1 VRIHRQW
8 LILTLASLLF
18 LVAGSAYGVSRIE
31 RASRGP
37 AFDRSA
43 LCLRINGQARQL
55 LGVITGFGLAVSGPV
70 VENADGTGHA
80 DLTFDVI
87 GQWRTGRARVRWV
100 EDDFIWHW
108 ANKNG
113 QKGKGNSLN
122 VNGTVYPLHL
132 DRVAVVGPQRYSDV
146 CAPASS
152 ITNFHPS

>member
-1 VRIHRQW
+1 MRIHRQW
-8 LILTLASLLF
+8 LLLTLGSLVF
-18 LVAGSAYGVSRIE
+18 LVVGSAYGVSRIE
-31 RASRGP
+31 TASRGP

-80 DLTFDVI
+80 NLTFDVI
-87 GQWRTGRARVRWV
+87 GQWRTGRAHVNWV
-100 EDDFIWHW
+100 EDDFIWRWQDKH
-108 ANKNG
+108 NF
-113 QKGKGNSLN
+113 LN

-132 DRVAVVGPQRYSDV
+132 SRVSVVGPQRYSDV

>member
-1 VRIHRQW
+1 MWIHRQW
-8 LILTLASLLF
+8 LVLTLGSLLF

-37 AFDRSA
+37 AFDQSA
-43 LCLRINGQARQL
+43 LCLRVNGQAREL
-55 LGVITGFGLAVSGPV
+55 LGVVTGFGLAVSGPV

-80 DLTFDVI
+80 SLTFDVL
-87 GQWRTGRARVRWV
+87 GQWRTGRARVNWV

-108 ANKNG
+108 
-113 QKGKGNSLN
+113 KGTGGLN
-122 VNGTVYPLHL
+122 VDGTVYPLHL
-132 DRVAVVGPQRYSDV
+132 DRVAVVGPQRYSDL

>member
-1 VRIHRQW
+1 MRIHTQW
-8 LILTLASLLF
+8 LLLTLGSLLF
-18 LVAGSAYGVSRIE
+18 LVVGSAYGVSRIE
-31 RASRGP
+31 TASRGP
-37 AFDRSA
+37 AFDQSA

-55 LGVITGFGLAVSGPV
+55 LGVVTGFGLAVSGPV

-80 DLTFDVI
+80 DLSFDVI
-87 GQWRTGRARVRWV
+87 GQWRSGRAHVRWV

-108 ANKNG
+108 APNK
-113 QKGKGNSLN
+113 KGNSLN

-152 ITNFHPS
+152 ITNFHLS

>member
-1 VRIHRQW
+1 
-8 LILTLASLLF
+8 
-18 LVAGSAYGVSRIE
+18 
-31 RASRGP
+31 
-37 AFDRSA
+37 
-43 LCLRINGQARQL
+43 
-55 LGVITGFGLAVSGPV
+55 VSGPV

-80 DLTFDVI
+80 DLSFDVI

-108 ANKNG
+108 APK
-113 QKGKGNSLN
+113 KGNSLN

-152 ITNFHPS
+152 ITNFHLS

>member
-8 LILTLASLLF
+8 LLLTLGSLLF

-31 RASRGP
+31 TASRGP

-80 DLTFDVI
+80 NLTFDVI
-87 GQWRTGRARVRWV
+87 GQWRTGRARVSWE

-108 ANKNG
+108 
-113 QKGKGNSLN
+113 KGAGSLN
-122 VNGTVYPLHL
+122 VDGTVYPLHL
-132 DRVAVVGPQRYSDV
+132 ARVAVVGPQRYSDV
-146 CAPASS
+146 CAPANS
-152 ITNFHPS
+152 ITSFHPS

>member
-8 LILTLASLLF
+8 LLLTLGSLLF

-31 RASRGP
+31 TASRGP

-80 DLTFDVI
+80 NLTFDVI
-87 GQWRTGRARVRWV
+87 GQWRTGRAHVRWV
-100 EDDFIWHW
+100 EADSIWHW
-108 ANKNG
+108 
-113 QKGKGNSLN
+113 QKWRGNSLN
-122 VNGTVYPLHL
+122 VDGTVYPLHL

-152 ITNFHPS
+152 ITSFHPS